1 MRFVSSVP
9 SPFLVAAMTVNR
21 APGFRCALPPISW
34 RVIGVAGG
42 TTIFFSPPLYLTVM
56 VPPSTP
62 VTVAP
67 EAAPL
72 VMVPPGTGSYA
83 RWPSPV
89 PRIFSGKMCTSTAFC
104 VPSACGIA
112 ALPRKVPSL
121 MSAIDALT
129 TATMLALSASA
140 ILSCAPWAVFTVRT
154 LPSTFSIV
162 PLTRWVCA
170 AALAHRA
177 AISAPASTPRMVLVM
192 VPPLG
197 CSPTVYI
204 SLVPLRVHRDRRH
217 RARVALRHHV
227 LGRRRIF
234 LETRALAVG
243 VERGGVVVHLVEEY
257 LVRFFRRHVDVE
269 RAAAR
274 LLHRRG
280 AVLLDRRH
288 ELRHVG
294 RVDVEEDRVDEEAT
308 RLRGSLAGGKLQQR
322 GAYQHER
329 KSRKECANRFVHC
342 ALPSF
347 VGPARYSIAEAGL
360 AAGGFPRKRVGLA
373 GFGGPAVVDRHEYRA
388 LKPQRKQ
395 VRGAAARRAP
405 VVQVCA
411 HESDARGVV
420 EQPFVRLRT
429 LGGALETSPEARL
442 QLLQLK
448 LRRRQLQD
456 GEEVRRVDP
465 RRPFFLAVD
474 HAHAVALE
482 GAVATV
488 PATVGE
494 PPPPVRRVEQRQVQE
509 TPRQQE
515 PGEGHQQ
522 QPDDAQVRRRQ
533 EADHRRKVG
542 DGEERAP
549 APAAALGAVY
559 SATPFAFRSCH
570 TFSGV
575 TGISTCVTPRCESAS
590 TTAFAIA
597 GGAPTV
603 ADSPTPFAPN
613 GWCGEGVMVLSVSH
627 FGHSSAVGT

>member
-1 MRFVSSVP
+1 M
-9 SPFLVAAMTVNR
+9 VA
-21 APGFRCALPPISW
+21 
-34 RVIGVAGG
+34 
-42 TTIFFSPPLYLTVM
+42 
-56 VPPSTP
+56 PSTP
-62 VTVAP
+62 GTGAP

-217 RARVALRHHV
+217 RARVALRH
-227 LGRRRIF
+227 
-234 LETRALAVG
+234 
-243 VERGGVVVHLVEEY
+243 
-257 LVRFFRRHVDVE
+257 
-269 RAAAR
+269 
-274 LLHRRG
+274 RRG
-280 AVLLDRRH
+280 SVLLDRRH

-388 LKPQRKQ
+388 LEPQRKQ

-405 VVQVCA
+405 VGQVCA
-411 HESDARGVV
+411 HENDARGVV

-494 PPPPVRRVEQRQVQE
+494 PPPPVRRVEQR
-509 TPRQQE
+509 RF
-515 PGEGHQQ
+515 
-522 QPDDAQVRRRQ
+522 
-533 EADHRRKVG
+533 RK
-542 DGEERAP
+542 R
-549 APAAALGAVY
+549 
-559 SATPFAFRSCH
+559 H
-570 TFSGV
+570 
-575 TGISTCVTPRCESAS
+575 
-590 TTAFAIA
+590 
-597 GGAPTV
+597 
-603 ADSPTPFAPN
+603 DSR
-613 GWCGEGVMVLSVSH
+613 
-627 FGHSSAVGT
+627 

>member
-243 VERGGVVVHLVEEY
+243 VERGG
-257 LVRFFRRHVDVE
+257 
-269 RAAAR
+269 
-274 LLHRRG
+274 
-280 AVLLDRRH
+280 
-288 ELRHVG
+288 
-294 RVDVEEDRVDEEAT
+294 
-308 RLRGSLAGGKLQQR
+308 
-322 GAYQHER
+322 YQHER

-388 LKPQRKQ
+388 LK
-395 VRGAAARRAP
+395 
-405 VVQVCA
+405 
-411 HESDARGVV
+411 
-420 EQPFVRLRT
+420 
-429 LGGALETSPEARL
+429 
-442 QLLQLK
+442 
-448 LRRRQLQD
+448 
-456 GEEVRRVDP
+456 
-465 RRPFFLAVD
+465 
-474 HAHAVALE
+474 
-482 GAVATV
+482 
-488 PATVGE
+488 
-494 PPPPVRRVEQRQVQE
+494 
-509 TPRQQE
+509 
-515 PGEGHQQ
+515 
-522 QPDDAQVRRRQ
+522 
-533 EADHRRKVG
+533 
-542 DGEERAP
+542 
-549 APAAALGAVY
+549 
-559 SATPFAFRSCH
+559 
-570 TFSGV
+570 
-575 TGISTCVTPRCESAS
+575 
-590 TTAFAIA
+590 
-597 GGAPTV
+597 
-603 ADSPTPFAPN
+603 
-613 GWCGEGVMVLSVSH
+613 
-627 FGHSSAVGT
+627 